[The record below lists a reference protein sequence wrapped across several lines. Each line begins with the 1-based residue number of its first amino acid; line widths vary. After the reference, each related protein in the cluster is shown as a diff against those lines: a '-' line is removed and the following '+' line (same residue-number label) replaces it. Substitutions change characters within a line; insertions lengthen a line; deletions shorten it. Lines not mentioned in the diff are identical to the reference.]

1 MLNALATAR
10 VHDPPL
16 IRHLLRLL
24 LSRARLPVNLDRGEE
39 VGAGLRGGG
48 IDDTRGANSG
58 ANSGVLP
65 PHTRTQLALG
75 AGIDEQSLSMAMH
88 ALASLNVGQG
98 QGVGDYVEAL
108 IREVRHSE

>member
-1 MLNALATAR
+1 MLNSLATAR

-16 IRHLLRLL
+16 IRHLMRLL
-24 LSRARLPVNLDRGEE
+24 LSRARLPVILDGEE
-39 VGAGLRGGG
+39 VGAGLRGSS

-58 ANSGVLP
+58 TNSGVLP
-65 PHTRTQLALG
+65 PHTHTQLALG

-98 QGVGDYVEAL
+98 EGVGDYVESL
-108 IREVRHSE
+108 VREVRHSE